1 MRPRLSLVALVLSF
15 VGFGASLAS
24 SIDYVAAQ
32 PTFCAESGC
41 ATVRAS
47 AWAHPLGV
55 PMPLVGLAFFAAM
68 IALSFVARPRL
79 RVALALGGA
88 AWAIALIAIQ
98 AFVIG
103 AWCKLCMIADPIAI
117 ALALTIVAGARTVK
131 PSLRVAALALP
142 ALAALPLAF
151 ALLGHAPPPP
161 VAPGTPDVIAR
172 EQRPGVAT
180 VVDFVDFECPFCRK
194 FAPVLDAAVVAAK
207 VPVRVVRK
215 MTPLHMHP
223 HALTAALAWCCAD
236 AQGKGDAMA
245 TALFAAPVDQLT
257 PEGCENIAVGLG
269 CDRERYRATLADP
282 ATRERVVHDTA
293 DAKAAGV
300 RGLPTLFIGDTGFG
314 GADHDR
320 AELTA
325 AIARSIQVPSP
336 AGGASPGLICSE
348 SKNAVVAAGNCL
360 LPVTAIKPSNVWCAL
375 SNAMCNSSVTLTP
388 LTTPFAVA
396 LRPGIRRSSQ
406 RRR

>member
-1 MRPRLSLVALVLSF
+1 MRPRLSLLALVLSL

-24 SIDYVAAQ
+24 LIDFMAAQ

-55 PMPLVGLAFFAAM
+55 PMPLLGLAFYGAM
-68 IALSFVARPRL
+68 IALSFVERPRL
-79 RVALALGGA
+79 RGVLAIGGA

-117 ALALTIVAGARTVK
+117 VLALAVIAGARTLK
-131 PSLRVAALALP
+131 PSLRIAGLAVP
-142 ALAALPLAF
+142 AIAALPLGF

-161 VAPGTPDVIAR
+161 IAAAPGTPEVIAR
-172 EQRPGVAT
+172 EQRAGVAT
-180 VVDFVDFECPFCRK
+180 IVDFVDFECPYCRK
-194 FAPVLDAAVVAAK
+194 LAPTVDAAVAAAK

-215 MTPLHMHP
+215 MSPLHVHP

-245 TALFAAPVDQLT
+245 SALFAAPVDQLT
-257 PEGCENIAVGLG
+257 PEGCENLAVEVG
-269 CDRERYRATLADP
+269 CDRDRYRATLADP
-282 ATRERVVHDTA
+282 ATRARIVRDTE

-300 RGLPTLFIGDTGFG
+300 RGLPTLFIGETGFG

-325 AIARSIQVPSP
+325 AIDRSI
-336 AGGASPGLICSE
+336 
-348 SKNAVVAAGNCL
+348 
-360 LPVTAIKPSNVWCAL
+360 
-375 SNAMCNSSVTLTP
+375 
-388 LTTPFAVA
+388 
-396 LRPGIRRSSQ
+396 
-406 RRR
+406 

>member
-1 MRPRLSLVALVLSF
+1 MRPRLSLLALVLSL
-15 VGFGASLAS
+15 VGFGASVS
-24 SIDYVAAQ
+24 SLVDYMAAQ

-55 PMPLVGLAFFAAM
+55 PMPLLGLLFFAAM
-68 IALSFVARPRL
+68 IGLSFVERPRL
-79 RVALALGGA
+79 RTLLAVGGA

-117 ALALTIVAGARTVK
+117 VLAVTIVAGARTLK
-131 PSLRVAALALP
+131 PSLRLAALAVP
-142 ALAALPLAF
+142 AIAALPLVF

-161 VAPGTPDVIAR
+161 VAVAPGTPDVIAR
-172 EQRPGVAT
+172 EQLPGIAT

-194 FAPVLDAAVVAAK
+194 LAPVLDAAVASAK

-215 MTPLHMHP
+215 MSPLHMHA
-223 HALTAALAWCCAD
+223 HAMTAALAWCCAD

-245 TALFAAPVDQLT
+245 TALFSAPVDQLT
-257 PEGCENIAVGLG
+257 PEGCENIAVQVG

-282 ATRERVVHDTA
+282 STRERVVHDTA

-300 RGLPTLFIGDTGFG
+300 RGLPTLFIGETGFG

-320 AELTA
+320 TELSA
-325 AIARSIQVPSP
+325 AIERSI
-336 AGGASPGLICSE
+336 
-348 SKNAVVAAGNCL
+348 
-360 LPVTAIKPSNVWCAL
+360 
-375 SNAMCNSSVTLTP
+375 
-388 LTTPFAVA
+388 
-396 LRPGIRRSSQ
+396 
-406 RRR
+406 